1 MTKLPL
7 LDAERANLL
16 LQQIMVLCGKCDS
29 VVCHTRKELQRWQA
43 TLGGGNESHAAD
55 V

>member
-29 VVCHTRKELQRWQA
+29 AVCHTRIELQRWHA
-43 TLGGGNESHAAD
+43 TLGGENESRAAD